1 MPSGPSKMQILASK
15 LENLQK
21 SPLKHY
27 IEKPYLPSFV
37 NLSTTFCPRLCEE
50 TNFHSRLQ
58 QESIDEKVLLF

>member
-1 MPSGPSKMQILASK
+1 MQILASE
-15 LENLQK
+15 LENRQK
-21 SPLKHY
+21 SPLKHS

-58 QESIDEKVLLF
+58 QHSKSF